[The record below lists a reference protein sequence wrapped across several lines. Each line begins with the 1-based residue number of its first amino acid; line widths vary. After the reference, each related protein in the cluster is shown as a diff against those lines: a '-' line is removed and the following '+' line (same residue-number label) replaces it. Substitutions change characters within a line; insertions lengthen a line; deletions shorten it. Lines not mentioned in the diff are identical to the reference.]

1 MPQGM
6 CLKSEPYGSSFA
18 SPKPESDIAAFSA
31 AKGLDYVARVGPLTL
46 ERFLQYGDWFA
57 EKFVPDVRDETV
69 TEIAAADGG
78 FRVTFAAAAP
88 MLARQ
93 VIVATG
99 PLPYAHIPEHLAALP
114 RDLVSHTADHHLLD
128 KFSGRRVAVIGAGQ
142 SALEAA
148 ALLHEQG
155 ADVRL
160 LVRGKTVRW
169 LDANPEHLGPIQRIR
184 RPVNYLCEGW
194 HCVRWNSPAWY
205 RLRPVQ
211 DRLQIAKAALGP
223 AGAWW
228 LRDRVDGV
236 VETLTS
242 TTIREASAEGSGIQ
256 LTLDGPGETRMEV
269 DHVMCGTGFHVDI
282 ARLPFLPEDLRARIT
297 TVEGYPTVSRAGE
310 SSVPGLYFAGVHAL
324 AGLGAS
330 MRFVA
335 GTHNIARVLARSVR
349 SSQARGR

>member
-1 MPQGM
+1 
-6 CLKSEPYGSSFA
+6 
-18 SPKPESDIAAFSA
+18 
-31 AKGLDYVARVGPLTL
+31 
-46 ERFLQYGDWFA
+46 
-57 EKFVPDVRDETV
+57 
-69 TEIAAADGG
+69 
-78 FRVTFAAAAP
+78 
-88 MLARQ
+88 
-93 VIVATG
+93 
-99 PLPYAHIPEHLAALP
+99 
-114 RDLVSHTADHHLLD
+114 
-128 KFSGRRVAVIGAGQ
+128 
-142 SALEAA
+142 
-148 ALLHEQG
+148 
-155 ADVRL
+155 
-160 LVRGKTVRW
+160 
-169 LDANPEHLGPIQRIR
+169 
-184 RPVNYLCEGW
+184 
-194 HCVRWNSPAWY
+194 
-205 RLRPVQ
+205 
-211 DRLQIAKAALGP
+211 
-223 AGAWW
+223 
-228 LRDRVDGV
+228 V